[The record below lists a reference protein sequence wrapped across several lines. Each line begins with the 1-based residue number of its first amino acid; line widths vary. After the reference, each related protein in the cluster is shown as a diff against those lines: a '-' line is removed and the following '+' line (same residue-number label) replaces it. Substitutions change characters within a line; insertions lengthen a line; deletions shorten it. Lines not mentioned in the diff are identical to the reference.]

1 MKDMVNNTLLSIVKK
16 WLSELTLEMTQEMA
30 HDKAK
35 KVEESLV
42 KHLLAEGISI
52 SMINKI
58 TIL

>member
-30 HDKAK
+30 RDKVK